1 MKTPRT
7 PQGLSTVVGFFRD
20 VIAIVSMLSLPR
32 HLAPVPIPVRR
43 RSVSGTTRRTPPS
56 RLAGWLLLVVG
67 FFLLAAIPA
76 WAGEPTLPADVPNIY
91 DPEVRAQFQPV
102 GVANLLGNPDFPVV
116 LLLNIAGEQPQAL
129 LIGLDARNGKETWSL
144 ATDPIIL
151 IVVFADGT
159 LIQGLYVDTGFADLG
174 KASGIY
180 AAVDVGEISS
190 PVLPDLLKA
199 VAEAV
204 TQRYI

>member
-1 MKTPRT
+1 M
-7 PQGLSTVVGFFRD
+7 
-20 VIAIVSMLSLPR
+20 
-32 HLAPVPIPVRR
+32 
-43 RSVSGTTRRTPPS
+43 
-56 RLAGWLLLVVG
+56 LLVVG

-102 GVANLLGNPDFPVV
+102 GVANLLGNPDLPVV

-159 LIQGLYVDTGFADLG
+159 MIQGLYVDTGFADLG

-199 VAEAV
+199 VAEAM